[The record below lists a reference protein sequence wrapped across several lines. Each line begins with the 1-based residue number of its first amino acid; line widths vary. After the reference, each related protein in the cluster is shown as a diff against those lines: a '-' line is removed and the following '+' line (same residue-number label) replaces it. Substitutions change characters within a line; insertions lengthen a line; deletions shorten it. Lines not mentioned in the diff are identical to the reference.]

1 MPVAAVCH
9 RTIKTS
15 YNLEKMKVHVDLC
28 ALQMIGI
35 AVCHA
40 FGEDRLTRTSLLPR
54 AVRNSNFALCV
65 LQLIGPDMKARQLL
79 FLVLAASETQS
90 TVKKKN
96 ILGECW

>member
-1 MPVAAVCH
+1 
-9 RTIKTS
+9 
-15 YNLEKMKVHVDLC
+15 MKVHVDLC

-79 FLVLAASETQS
+79 FLVLAART
-90 TVKKKN
+90 KN
-96 ILGECW
+96 WQPRKRKVL